1 MPPLV
6 TETVASQ
13 LTARQRSRPVE
24 VGRLSLGQ
32 SLALAGAV
40 GREMTFG
47 LPHTARAMR
56 AWRARAER
64 IPNPELRADA
74 LHSLDNKRG
83 YADGAALFTILTRRR
98 HHGLLTVLTSW
109 ETIVDYLDNVSERCP
124 TYENGQQLHT
134 SLVDALDLARPAAG
148 DYYRDHPWKD
158 DGGYL
163 DALVESCRSGCRSLP
178 SYGALRPHLVRSARR
193 RRVLG
198 LNHEEDPERRDDGLR
213 GWAAEEYPDHELPW
227 WELTGAASATLH
239 THALLALAAEPGVDA
254 AEIAAVDA
262 AYLHIDLCTTLLDSY
277 VDWHTDR
284 EAGAHCY
291 LDHYET
297 EEAAVE
303 RMCTSAAR
311 AVELALGAPRGLHHH
326 VITASMIALYLS
338 APAAN
343 TPAQRPTTDAIA
355 ASSGPLARLLIPAL
369 RTWRSAYR
377 QRE

>member
-1 MPPLV
+1 MPLV
-6 TETVASQ
+6 TEMVASQ
-13 LTARQRSRPVE
+13 LTARRRTRTSE
-24 VGRLSLGQ
+24 VGRLSCRQ
-32 SLALAGAV
+32 TLALAGAV
-40 GREMTFG
+40 GRELSFG
-47 LPHTARAMR
+47 LPQTARAMR
-56 AWRARAER
+56 GWRARAER

-98 HHGLLTVLTSW
+98 HRGLLTVLTSW
-109 ETIVDYLDNVSERCP
+109 ETIVDYLDNVSERWP

-134 SLVDALDLARPAAG
+134 SLVDALDLSRPAAG
-148 DYYRDHPWKD
+148 DYYRDHPWDD

-163 DALVESCRSGCRSLP
+163 DALVDSCRRACRTLP

-198 LNHEEDPERRDDGLR
+198 LNHEPDPDLRDAGLR
-213 GWAAEEYPDHELPW
+213 AWAAEEYPDAPLPW

-239 THALLALAAEPGVDA
+239 THALLALAAEPRVDV

-277 VDWHTDR
+277 VDWHDDR
-284 EAGAHCY
+284 EAGAHRY
-291 LDHYET
+291 LDHYES
-297 EEAAVE
+297 EEAAVT
-303 RMCTSAAR
+303 RMRESARA
-311 AVELALGAPRGLHHH
+311 AVELALSAPRGHRHH

-343 TPAQRPTTDAIA
+343 TPSQRAITDAIA
-355 ASSGPLARLLIPAL
+355 ASSGQLARLLVPAL
-369 RTWRSAYR
+369 RTWRTAYR

>member
-1 MPPLV
+1 MPLV
-6 TETVASQ
+6 TEMVASQ
-13 LTARQRSRPVE
+13 LTARRRNRQ
-24 VGRLSLGQ
+24 VGVDRLSLGQ

-47 LPHTARAMR
+47 LPKTARAMR

-124 TYENGQQLHT
+124 TFENGQQLHT
-134 SLVDALDLARPAAG
+134 ALVDALDLSRPAAG

-163 DALVESCRSGCRSLP
+163 RALVDSCRDACRSLP
-178 SYGALRPHLVRSARR
+178 SYGVLRPHLVRSARR

-198 LNHEEDPERRDDGLR
+198 LNHEEDPDLRDAGLR
-213 GWAAEEYPDHELPW
+213 AWAAEEYPDAPLPW

-239 THALLALAAEPGVDA
+239 THALLALAAEPRVDGA
-254 AEIAAVDA
+254 DIAAVDA

-277 VDWHTDR
+277 VDWHDDR
-284 EAGAHCY
+284 EAGAHRY
-291 LDHYET
+291 LDHYES
-297 EEAAVE
+297 EEAAVA
-303 RMCTSAAR
+303 RMCTSATC
-311 AVELALGAPRGLHHH
+311 AVELALEAPHGHRHH

-343 TPAQRPTTDAIA
+343 TPDQRPTTDAIA
-355 ASSGPLARLLIPAL
+355 AASGRLARLLIPAL
-369 RTWRSAYR
+369 RTWRTAYR